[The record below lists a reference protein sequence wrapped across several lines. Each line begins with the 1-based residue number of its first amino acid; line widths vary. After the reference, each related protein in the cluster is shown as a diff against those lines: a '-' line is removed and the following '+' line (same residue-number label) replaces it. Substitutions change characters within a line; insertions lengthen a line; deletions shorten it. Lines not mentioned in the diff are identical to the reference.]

1 MLSRYYV
8 FVWKSGAPKSHG
20 LWSFCMCKG
29 KVSRGQSSIFRQGEI
44 SKLLSLANV
53 ISLHT
58 IPSIGWIVRPGLS
71 WDLPGVPPPDF
82 SIESDEPDAQGLG
95 DSVPVRAPRGATG
108 GYKNEIKRIMIS

>member
-1 MLSRYYV
+1 
-8 FVWKSGAPKSHG
+8 
-20 LWSFCMCKG
+20 MCKG

-53 ISLHT
+53 ISLLT